1 MKDIQVRILN
11 PGAVAEAERMMV
23 AMARLTQKGHAV
35 TNAADLTKL
44 LNKPYTEKTVRDMCA
59 LPHPTIQKFGLINV
73 AVIGASRR
81 FLAQITRHQN
91 EVKFM
96 SASLQYS
103 DYSGMGQFVVPY
115 EITEKDEERQDF
127 AQYVENYHTTQFIN
141 SVSLSMRDYEKAI
154 EAGVGNDTAGYMMPQ
169 ALRNV
174 LVISALPYELKHMIR
189 QRTCRRNTAETRYVM
204 LRVWEEL
211 YQLGVMF
218 EDCGP
223 ACMSGKCPEGKM
235 SCGQRIT
242 QSTPTDILRHDFKY
256 YYKEE

>member
-1 MKDIQVRILN
+1 MKDIKIQILN

-23 AMARLTQKGHAV
+23 AMARLTQKGHKISSAE
-35 TNAADLTKL
+35 DLDTL
-44 LNKPYTEKTVRDMCA
+44 LNKGYTKDTVRSMCA

-103 DYSGMGQFVVPY
+103 DYSGMGQFVIPY

-127 AQYVENYHTTQFIN
+127 AQYVENYHATQFIN
-141 SVSLSMRDYEKAI
+141 SVTMSMRDYEKAI
-154 EAGVGNDTAGYMMPQ
+154 EAGVSNDTAGYMMPQ

-204 LRVWEEL
+204 LRIWEEL
-211 YQLGVMF
+211 YNLGVMF

-223 ACMSGKCPEGKM
+223 SCMNGKCAEGKM

-242 QSTPTDILRHDFKY
+242 QSTPTDILRNDFKY